1 MKKMLV
7 LVIVALCLSNCAVF
21 DKNLE
26 NSNRLNKS
34 DFNKINGQYHITEIG
49 FDSINKV
56 HHSQMW
62 TSTNFLTEID
72 RKLLK
77 DTLKIDSTKHY
88 KFELEMIS
96 KKKLKITYFEND
108 VIFRERILKT
118 KLRKD
123 GYLYLKNKNIGFVLV
138 PYIFGAL
145 DVKKTRLTV
154 AQDGSLVFDSYN
166 HRSGAVFVVGFLN
179 GRTWRSRSSYQK
191 INALP

>member
-1 MKKMLV
+1 MLV

-26 NSNRLNKS
+26 NSNRLDKS

-62 TSTNFLTEID
+62 TANNFLREID

-77 DTLKIDSTKHY
+77 DTLHLDSMKRY
-88 KFELEMIS
+88 KFELKIITD
-96 KKKLKITYFEND
+96 KKLKVTYYEND
-108 VIFRERILKT
+108 VVFRERFIKT

-138 PYIFGAL
+138 PYIFGVL

-154 AQDGSLVFDSYN
+154 DEDGNIVFDTYN
-166 HRSGAVFVVGFLN
+166 HKSGAAFVVGFLN
-179 GRTWRSRSSYQK
+179 GRTWRARRLYKKIDTSS
-191 INALP
+191 